1 MSKEEG
7 TMSLKVYFAS
17 AKGTGVLATAD
28 AKGNVDAAVY
38 ARPHV
43 IDEETVAFIMADRT
57 SHGNLQSN
65 PHAVY
70 LFMEDGDAYAGKRLY
85 LTKVKEETDASKIQ
99 ALRRRKVPP
108 VSDPTEG
115 EARYLVFFRVD
126 KTRPLVGD
134 VSTAT

>member
-7 TMSLKVYFAS
+7 TMSLSDYFTH
-17 AKGTGVLATAD
+17 AKGAGVFATAD
-28 AKGNVDAAVY
+28 AKGNVGAAVY

-70 LFMEDGDAYAGKRLY
+70 LFMEDGEAYAGKRLY
-85 LTKVKEETDASKIQ
+85 LTKVREESDLEKIQ

-108 VSDPTEG
+108 VCDPMEG

-134 VSTAT
+134 GGTAT

>member
-1 MSKEEG
+1 
-7 TMSLKVYFAS
+7 
-17 AKGTGVLATAD
+17 
-28 AKGNVDAAVY
+28 
-38 ARPHV
+38 
-43 IDEETVAFIMADRT
+43 
-57 SHGNLQSN
+57 
-65 PHAVY
+65 
-70 LFMEDGDAYAGKRLY
+70 MEDGDAYAGKRLY

-134 VSTAT
+134 GSTAT

>member
-1 MSKEEG
+1 MNLG
-7 TMSLKVYFAS
+7 DYFEKT
-17 AKGTGVLATAD
+17 KGLGVLATAD
-28 AKGNVDAAVY
+28 AAGKVDVAIFG
-38 ARPHV
+38 RPHV
-43 IDEETVAFIMADRT
+43 IDDETVAFIMADHQ
-57 SHGNLQSN
+57 SHRNVASN
-65 PHAVY
+65 PSAAY
-70 LFMEDGDAYAGKRLY
+70 LFIEEGNGYVGKRLC
-85 LTKVKEETDASKIQ
+85 LSKVKEETDASKIQ